1 MDDDFDIDDILGDG
15 DKPKKRVNSGSK
27 GKRGEID
34 LGKILSARF
43 PSHPPFSRVLGSG
56 NRIFQVKMSEAAQEV
71 LAGDLVCPPGFR
83 YSIECKFG
91 YEGIDI
97 PQAIVGGNKVLDGFL
112 KQGLDSARHIKK
124 EALVC
129 WRRPRKDWIAFV
141 ASEVPVSGNRI
152 IYEGWIGIPL
162 TKLLGLPDSHFFTE

>member
-34 LGKILSARF
+34 LGKILSTRF

-56 NRIFQVKMSEAAQEV
+56 NRWAQVKMSKNAQEV
-71 LAGDLVCPPGFR
+71 LTGDLVCPPGFR

-97 PQAIVGGNKVLDGFL
+97 PQAIVSGNKLLDDFL
-112 KQGLDSARHIKK
+112 AQGSHSARIVEK

-141 ASEVPVSGNRI
+141 ASELPVSGNRI

-162 TKLLGLPDSHFFTE
+162 TKLLELPDSHFFTG